1 MVIKYIYNKQRRI
14 AHHISKVLRPE
25 TRNWGA
31 IGREWWLS
39 SSFSPL
45 LPALSAM
52 SSNLISSGSSQ
63 PREWQNFPTAIHTHI
78 SISFW
83 KGWVCA
89 KNPVQLVTV
98 VSCLWE
104 THYSCQSKGRLPHP
118 SSWCRSSGGV
128 RYADD
133 KMHLLRTWRDLSLP
147 CNAYGLDHFQPPSS
161 SLPTS
166 NTYWIFHVSMKIS
179 IISYVF
185 PWQFA

>member
-1 MVIKYIYNKQRRI
+1 MVIKYIHNIQRRI
-14 AHHISKVLRPE
+14 AYHISKVLRPE

-31 IGREWWLS
+31 IGRAWRLS
-39 SSFSPL
+39 SPFSPL
-45 LPALSAM
+45 LPTLSAM
-52 SSNLISSGSSQ
+52 SSSQ
-63 PREWQNFPTAIHTHI
+63 PREWQTFPAAIHTHI

-98 VSCLWE
+98 VSRLWE
-104 THYSCQSKGRLPHP
+104 THSSCQSKGRPPHP

-133 KMHLLRTWRDLSLP
+133 KMPLLRTWRDLSLP
-147 CNAYGLDHFQPPSS
+147 CNAYWLDHFQPPSS

-179 IISYVF
+179 IISDVF
-185 PWQFA
+185 LWQFA